1 MANPTVKMAFRN
13 LRFSLKAFRFRRL
26 LMGGGDGRKNKMNPS
41 WLTPVS
47 HGCYTVDRFSGSC
60 SGNLSDSDMVLVQ
73 REQSEELE
81 IWLFGVS
88 DTQTRDVIAKYMQ
101 THLFDKLRH
110 ELGVARKS
118 KEITRRAYMSAVGG
132 QEKEERI
139 INGGLGA
146 SVMVVNGEEL
156 TMASMGGYR
165 VVVCREGDAHQIRKK
180 KLKSSKRHWSKMIF
194 PACNQRQTGEEEDG
208 SETADSEL
216 AVVMERISPD
226 TEFIIIGSSGIW
238 EVMKNQEAVNLIRH
252 IEDPK
257 QAAKCL
263 AEEALNRMS
272 KGAISCI
279 VIRFD

>member
-110 ELGVARKS
+110 EIAKNAAWGCEEEQRDHEKS
-118 KEITRRAYMSAVGG
+118 VYERSGRPRERGENHQWRIGRIGYGGEWGRAHNGKHGRLQSGGLQRRRCSSN
-132 QEKEERI
+132 QEKEAEI
-139 INGGLGA
+139 LQKA
-146 SVMVVNGEEL
+146 LVQ
-156 TMASMGGYR
+156 
-165 VVVCREGDAHQIRKK
+165 DDF
-180 KLKSSKRHWSKMIF
+180 SSL
-194 PACNQRQTGEEEDG
+194 Q
-208 SETADSEL
+208 SETNRRRRRWIRDCRF
-216 AVVMERISPD
+216 RISSRH
-226 TEFIIIGSSGIW
+226 G
-238 EVMKNQEAVNLIRH
+238 KNQSRHGVHHHRQLRNLGG
-252 IEDPK
+252 D
-257 QAAKCL
+257 
-263 AEEALNRMS
+263 EEPRS
-272 KGAISCI
+272 SES
-279 VIRFD
+279 DQTH